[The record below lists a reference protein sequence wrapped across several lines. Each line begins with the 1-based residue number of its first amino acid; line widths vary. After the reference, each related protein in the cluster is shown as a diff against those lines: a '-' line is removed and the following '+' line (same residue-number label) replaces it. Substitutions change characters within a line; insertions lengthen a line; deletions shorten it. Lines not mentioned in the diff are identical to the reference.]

1 MLPKA
6 RTRRRRTTTVVP
18 PLGSTSLRPSSLPPR
33 TQRPIRPR
41 RRPSLPRPSRAEVGE
56 SAPEGA
62 PKRKRSRRGSR
73 GGRKRKKP
81 AASGNGDSAADGDD
95 DTPEA
100 DEGTPEGDVVAS
112 PSEAAVA
119 VDGSDEGV
127 PEYVPMS
134 EWIDDF
140 ESRKRG

>member
-1 MLPKA
+1 MPD
-6 RTRRRRTTTVVP
+6 
-18 PLGSTSLRPSSLPPR
+18 
-33 TQRPIRPR
+33 
-41 RRPSLPRPSRAEVGE
+41 
-56 SAPEGA
+56 GA

-81 AASGNGDSAADGDD
+81 VTSGNGDSAADGDE

-100 DEGTPEGDVVAS
+100 DDVTPEGDVVPS
-112 PSEAAVA
+112 PGEAAVA